1 MFVVSIITFKCN
13 LGHFKPGIRDKVT
26 ADFKCVSFL
35 SEGFPNVDIS
45 WTQIVNIYNYGED
58 NAD

>member
-1 MFVVSIITFKCN
+1 MYFSSISA
-13 LGHFKPGIRDKVT
+13 GGT
-26 ADFKCVSFL
+26 ATTDCVSLL

-45 WTQIVNIYNYGED
+45 WTQIVNIYNYGEE